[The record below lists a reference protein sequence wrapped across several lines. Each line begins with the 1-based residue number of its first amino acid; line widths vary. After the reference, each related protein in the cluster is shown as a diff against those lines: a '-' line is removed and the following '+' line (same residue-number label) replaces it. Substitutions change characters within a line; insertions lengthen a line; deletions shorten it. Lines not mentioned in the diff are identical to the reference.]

1 MEKRKIRLEGLDCAN
16 CARELEGEIAKIPG
30 VAGASIDFSRQI
42 LHLEYE
48 DGEALV
54 KAIDAANHFEEVR
67 VVGEG
72 VSSGKKKIRLE
83 GLDCA
88 NCARELEEEIA
99 EIPGV
104 VSANIDFS
112 RQILHLEYEDG
123 EALAKAIDA
132 ANHFEEVRVVG
143 EKKNPGNSAWAAKK
157 WDFVRIIAAAA
168 LLFAGLILEHF
179 VSGSTK
185 LLTSYVWLNETFE
198 IHAADIAVYACYFA
212 GFFIVGWDVLVKTG
226 KNIAKGRIFDENFL
240 MTIAAVGAAV
250 LGAYAEAVEVMV
262 LYTLGETLQSIAVGT
277 SRESVAALMDLRSE
291 TAVLLT
297 EDGQREVPAESIRAG
312 DRILCRAGE
321 KIAADGIV
329 QEGVT
334 SLDVKSLTGE
344 AALYDVGPG
353 SEVKSGSINTQGV
366 ITVLATKDYS
376 DSTVAKI
383 LELVENS
390 SEKKADS
397 EKFITKFAR
406 IYTPLVCLAAV
417 VIAFL
422 CPLFAA
428 GAYLE
433 NLSSWVYKA
442 LNLLVISC
450 PCAVVISVP
459 LSYFSGIGFA
469 AKHGILVKGS
479 TGLDVLAKADIAAFD
494 KTGTLTYGDF
504 QIAGCRGEDTELLLA
519 VAAAAEKES
528 SHPLAATFGDIA
540 SGYTAEDVRE
550 IAGYGIRCRIEGK
563 EVCVGNAKLMRECGI
578 AAEEQSSVTLVYV
591 SMDGEYL
598 GSIEIE
604 DRIKENAAEAVKALR
619 ALGIKECCMLT
630 GDRRERAEKV
640 AAAAGLDGVY
650 AELLPDGKLETAL
663 QLKKKG
669 TLLYVGDGI
678 NDAPVLMN
686 ADVGISMGGV
696 GSDAAI
702 EASDVV
708 LMSDDL
714 ALLPQAKHTAKRTR
728 SIVMQNIIGSITV
741 KLVIMVLAVFSLVP
755 LWLSVFAD
763 VGVMLLAVFNS
774 FRTRIEFR
782 EKKGKGK
789 TGNGSVSS

>member
-1 MEKRKIRLEGLDCAN
+1 MA
-16 CARELEGEIAKIPG
+16 
-30 VAGASIDFSRQI
+30 V
-42 LHLEYE
+42 
-48 DGEALV
+48 
-54 KAIDAANHFEEVR
+54 
-67 VVGEG
+67 
-72 VSSGKKKIRLE
+72 KKKIRLD

-99 EIPGV
+99 KIPGV
-104 VSANIDFS
+104 ASANIDFS
-112 RQILHLEYEDG
+112 RQILHLEYEG
-123 EALAKAIDA
+123 EEALAKAVDT

-143 EKKNPGNSAWAAKK
+143 KVAPARGKSAWAAKK
-157 WDFVRIIAAAA
+157 WDFVRIITAAI
-168 LLFAGLILEHF
+168 LLVAGLVLEHF
-179 VSGSTK
+179 VSGATK
-185 LLTSYVWLNETFE
+185 LLASYVWLNETFE
-198 IHAADIAVYACYFA
+198 VHAADIAVYACYLI
-212 GFFIVGWDVLVKTG
+212 GFFIVGWDVLVQTG

-240 MTIAAVGAAV
+240 MTIAAIGAAV

-262 LYTLGETLQSIAVGT
+262 LYCLGETLQSIAVGT
-277 SRESVAALMDLRSE
+277 SRESVAALMDLQSD
-291 TAVLLT
+291 TTLLLT
-297 EDGQREVPAESIRAG
+297 DGEQKEVPAESIRAG
-312 DRILCRAGE
+312 DLILCRAGE
-321 KIAADGIV
+321 KIAADGV
-329 QEGVT
+329 VAEGVT

-344 AALYDVGPG
+344 AALYDVAPG

-366 ITVLATKDYS
+366 ITVRATRDYS

-390 SEKKADS
+390 SEKKADT

-417 VIAFL
+417 VVAFL
-422 CPLFAA
+422 CPLFSS
-428 GAYLE
+428 GTYLE
-433 NLSSWVYKA
+433 NLSGWVYKA

-450 PCAVVISVP
+450 PCALVISVP

-479 TGLDVLAKADIAAFD
+479 TGLDILAKADIAAFD

-504 QIAGCRGEDTELLLA
+504 RIAGCRGEDTELLLA

-528 SHPLAATFGDIA
+528 SHPLAAAFRETETP
-540 SGYTAEDVRE
+540 YTAGNVRE
-550 IAGYGIRCRIEGK
+550 IAGYGIRCAIGGK
-563 EVCVGNAKLMRECGI
+563 EVCAGNAKLMRECGI
-578 AAEEQSSVTLVYV
+578 EAAEESAETLIFV
-591 SMDGEYL
+591 SLDGAYL
-598 GSIEIE
+598 GCIEIE
-604 DRIKENAAEAVKALR
+604 DRIKENAAESLQALR
-619 ALGIKECCMLT
+619 SLGIKECCMLT

-640 AAAAGLDGVY
+640 AASVGLDSVY
-650 AELLPDGKLETAL
+650 AGLLPDEKLETAAKL
-663 QLKKKG
+663 REKG

-686 ADVGISMGGV
+686 ADVGVSMGGV

-714 ALLPQAKHTAKRTR
+714 SLLPQAVHTAKRTR
-728 SIVMQNIIGSITV
+728 RIVMQNIVGSIAV
-741 KLVIMVLAVFSLVP
+741 KLVIMVLALFSLVP

-782 EKKGKGK
+782 DGRKQGKAAE
-789 TGNGSVSS
+789 